1 MIATPQIDCRDV
13 RLNSRIFDGGI
24 IGGLAASRYAIA
36 AVDSNINV
44 AYVIR
49 IVLLVV
55 LGLQDEGERET

>member
-49 IVLLVV
+49 NCLASRVGFL
-55 LGLQDEGERET
+55 R